1 VRGTLTKEQAQELAR
16 TIKDD
21 IRFDGRVKR
30 LVGEKPSVR
39 IQKRVKAEN
48 TYCVILAPKDGEL
61 VSTSGLSNYEEWRR
75 FATAGLSH

>member
-1 VRGTLTKEQAQELAR
+1 MSGTLTKEQAQELAR

-39 IQKRVKAEN
+39 IQKRVKAED
-48 TYCVILAPKDGEL
+48 TYCVILAPIGGEL